1 MTTHLPSPDRSSL
14 RRTRRRPRSARHA
27 LAPRPLSNYLAG
39 RFAACLATVAAL
51 AVAVPAAAPA
61 TAAPLPADGPGVGTP
76 WVVTLGDSYI
86 SGEAGRWAGASN
98 SDSDRADALGPT
110 AYFDNASGTGETIPR
125 CHRASSAEAYIGGG
139 VEGLNLACSG
149 ATTATSTGTNFKPGI
164 DFYEGSA
171 GKGQARMLQEA
182 AATRNVR
189 MVVVSIG
196 GNDFEFA
203 SVVQSCVVNFLT
215 SPTWW
220 KNYCHDDSSVAANFT
235 ASNVADVRSRVVG
248 ALDNVATA
256 MSNAGYST
264 SQWTLVVQ
272 TYPSPVPNGSGI
284 RYSESGYTRQ
294 STGGCGLWNR
304 DADWANST
312 ALPTINGALLGA
324 ADDVGL
330 PNVRTLDMTHAFDG
344 KRLCENGV
352 GLYEEVGL
360 SSWQSAGAVDRTEW
374 VNQIRTVST
383 IGDSPYYVQESLHPS
398 YWGQL
403 AMRNCLRQVWNAGSP
418 RSGSCTVGNL
428 GAARLTPSGEPAMVL
443 GPLE

>member
-1 MTTHLPSPDRSSL
+1 MTTHLRTLGHLTLGFLASL
-14 RRTRRRPRSARHA
+14 A
-27 LAPRPLSNYLAG
+27 LV
-39 RFAACLATVAAL
+39 ATAT
-51 AVAVPAAAPA
+51 PA
-61 TAAPLPADGPGVGTP
+61 TAAALPAAPLPTVPLSTAALSTTPLPADGPGVGTP

-98 SDSDRADALGPT
+98 SDYRRADALGPT
-110 AYFDNASGTGETIPR
+110 AYFDNPGGTGELIPR

-139 VEGLNLACSG
+139 TNGLNLACSG
-149 ATTATSTGTNFKPGI
+149 ATTATSAGSPFKPGI
-164 DFYEGSA
+164 DFYSSG
-171 GKGQARMLQEA
+171 GNKGQALLLQEA
-182 AATRNVR
+182 AATRNVS

-203 SVVQSCVVNFLT
+203 SVVQTCVVNFLT
-215 SPTWW
+215 SPSWW

-235 ASNVADVRSRVVG
+235 AANVAAVRARVTT
-248 ALDNVATA
+248 ALRNVATA
-256 MSNAGYST
+256 MSNAGYRT
-264 SQWTLVVQ
+264 DQWTLVVQ
-272 TYPSPVPNGSGI
+272 TYPSPVPDGSGF
-284 RYSESGYTRQ
+284 RYAESGYTRQ
-294 STGGCGLWNR
+294 SVGGCGLWNR

-324 ADDVGL
+324 ASDVGL

-344 KRLCENGV
+344 RRLCETGV

-360 SSWQSAGAVDRTEW
+360 PDWRSAGAVDRTEW
-374 VNQIRTVST
+374 VNQIRTVTT

-403 AMRNCLRQVWNAGSP
+403 AMRNCLRQVWNGGAP

-428 GAARLTPSGEPAMVL
+428 GTARLTASGEPAMVL
-443 GPLE
+443 GPLDQG

>member
-1 MTTHLPSPDRSSL
+1 MRF
-14 RRTRRRPRSARHA
+14 RP
-27 LAPRPLSNYLAG
+27 
-39 RFAACLATVAAL
+39 AAL
-51 AVAVPAAAPA
+51 TALFSLIVPVAIVGTAAPA
-61 TAAPLPADGPGVGTP
+61 AADGPGDGTP

-86 SGEAGRWAGASN
+86 SGEAGRWAGSSN
-98 SDSDRADALGPT
+98 DDFRRADALGRT
-110 AYFDNASGTGETIPR
+110 AYFDNADGTGETIAR
-125 CHRASSAEAYIGGG
+125 CHRASSAEAHIGGG
-139 VEGLNLACSG
+139 VNGLNLACSG
-149 ATTATSTGTNFKPGI
+149 ATTATSTGQYFKPGI
-164 DFYEGSA
+164 DFHDSSA
-171 GKGQARMLQEA
+171 GQGQARMLQDA

-215 SPTWW
+215 SPSWW
-220 KNYCHDDSSVAANFT
+220 KNYCHDDSSVAENFT
-235 ASNVADVRSRVVG
+235 AANVAAVRAQVAESLG
-248 ALDNVATA
+248 NVATA

-264 SQWTLVVQ
+264 DQWTLVVQ
-272 TYPSPVPNGSGI
+272 TYPSPVPNGSGF

-294 STGGCGLWNR
+294 SVGGCGLWNR
-304 DADWANST
+304 DADWANAT

-324 ADDVGL
+324 ASDVGL

-360 SSWQSAGAVDRTEW
+360 PNWQSPGAVDRTEW
-374 VNQIRTVST
+374 VNQIRTVTT
-383 IGDSPYYVQESLHPS
+383 IGDSPYSVQESLHPS

-403 AMRNCLRQVWNAGSP
+403 AMRNCLRQVWNAGDP

-428 GAARLTPSGEPAMVL
+428 GSARLTPSGEPLMTL
-443 GPLE
+443 NPLPKN

>member
-1 MTTHLPSPDRSSL
+1 MTTHLRNGNPDRRL
-14 RRTRRRPRSARHA
+14 RHLT
-27 LAPRPLSNYLAG
+27 PLV
-39 RFAACLATVAAL
+39 AACLSAFGLLAGLVLTAT
-51 AVAVPAAAPA
+51 PAS
-61 TAAPLPADGPGVGTP
+61 AAPLAADGPGVGTP

-86 SGEAGRWAGASN
+86 SGEAGRWAGSSN
-98 SDSDRADALGPT
+98 ADHRRADALGSH
-110 AYFDNASGTGETIPR
+110 AYHDDPSGTREVIAR
-125 CHRASSAEAYIGGG
+125 CHRASSAEAHIGGG
-139 VEGLNLACSG
+139 VNGLNLACSG
-149 ATTATSTGTNFKPGI
+149 ATTATSTGKYFKPGI
-164 DFYEGSA
+164 DFHDSSA
-171 GKGQARMLQEA
+171 GKGQALMLQEA

-215 SPTWW
+215 SPSWW
-220 KNYCHDDSSVAANFT
+220 KNYCHDDSSVAKNFT
-235 ASNVADVRSRVVG
+235 AANVAAVRARVAESLG
-248 ALDNVATA
+248 HVATA
-256 MSNAGYST
+256 MTNAGYGT
-264 SQWTLVVQ
+264 DQWTLVVQ
-272 TYPSPVPNGSGI
+272 TYPSPVPDGSGF

-294 STGGCGLWNR
+294 SVGGCGIWNR
-304 DADWANST
+304 DADWANAT

-324 ADDVGL
+324 AADVGL

-360 SSWQSAGAVDRTEW
+360 PNWQSPGAVDRTEW

-383 IGDSPYYVQESLHPS
+383 IGGSPYSVQESLHPS

-403 AMRNCLRQVWNAGSP
+403 AMRNCLRQVWNAGDP

-428 GAARLTPSGEPAMVL
+428 GAARLTPSGEPSMVL
-443 GPLE
+443 GPLDQG

>member
-1 MTTHLPSPDRSSL
+1 MTTHLRYPDHRLNPLIAAGLSAFSL
-14 RRTRRRPRSARHA
+14 
-27 LAPRPLSNYLAG
+27 LAG
-39 RFAACLATVAAL
+39 VLIT
-51 AVAVPAAAPA
+51 AAPA
-61 TAAPLPADGPGVGTP
+61 TGAPASAALSADAPAVNAPSTSAPTAADGPGVGTP

-86 SGEAGRWAGASN
+86 SGEAGRWAGSSN
-98 SDSDRADALGPT
+98 ADYRRADALGSH
-110 AYFDNASGTGETIPR
+110 AYHDNPAGTGETIAG
-125 CHRASSAEAYIGGG
+125 CHRASSAEAHIGGG
-139 VEGLNLACSG
+139 VNGLNLACSG
-149 ATTATSTGTNFKPGI
+149 ATTATSAGSSFKPGI
-164 DFYEGSA
+164 DFYASG
-171 GKGQARMLQEA
+171 GNKGQALMLQEA
-182 AATRNVR
+182 ATTRNVR

-215 SPTWW
+215 SPSWW
-220 KNYCHDDSSVAANFT
+220 KNYCHDDDSVEDNFT
-235 ASNVADVRSRVVG
+235 AANVAAVRSRVVG
-248 ALDNVATA
+248 ALRNVATA

-294 STGGCGLWNR
+294 STGGCGLWNQ

-324 ADDVGL
+324 ASDVGL

-344 KRLCENGV
+344 KRLCESGV

-360 SSWQSAGAVDRTEW
+360 ASWQSAGAVDRTEW
-374 VNQIRTVST
+374 VNQIRTVTT

-403 AMRNCLRQVWNAGSP
+403 AMRNCLRQVWNGGTP

-428 GAARLTPSGEPAMVL
+428 GAAKLTLTGEPSML
-443 GPLE
+443 LIPLDKG

>member
-1 MTTHLPSPDRSSL
+1 M
-14 RRTRRRPRSARHA
+14 
-27 LAPRPLSNYLAG
+27 
-39 RFAACLATVAAL
+39 RFRLAAL
-51 AVAVPAAAPA
+51 TALFSLIVPVALVGTAPA
-61 TAAPLPADGPGVGTP
+61 TAAPLTIDGPGVGTP

-86 SGEAGRWAGASN
+86 SGEAGRWAGSSN
-98 SDSDRADALGPT
+98 DDYRRADALGSH
-110 AYFDNASGTGETIPR
+110 AYHDNADGTGEVIPR
-125 CHRASSAEAYIGGG
+125 CHRASSAEAHIGGG
-139 VEGLNLACSG
+139 VNGLNLACSG
-149 ATTATSTGTNFKPGI
+149 AKTATSTGTYFKPGI
-164 DFYEGSA
+164 DFFDGSA
-171 GKGQARMLQEA
+171 GQGQALMLQEA

-215 SPTWW
+215 SPSWW

-235 ASNVADVRSRVVG
+235 AANVAAVRSRVAG
-248 ALDNVATA
+248 ALGNVATA

-264 SQWTLVVQ
+264 DQWTLVVQ
-272 TYPSPVPNGSGI
+272 TYPSPVPSGSGF

-294 STGGCGLWNR
+294 STGGCGIWNR
-304 DADWANST
+304 DADWANAT

-324 ADDVGL
+324 ASDVGL
-330 PNVRTLDMTHAFDG
+330 PNVRTLNMEHAFDG

-360 SSWQSAGAVDRTEW
+360 PGWQSPGAVDRTEW
-374 VNQIRTVST
+374 VNQIRTVTT
-383 IGDSPYYVQESLHPS
+383 IGNDPYYAQESLHPS

-403 AMRNCLRQVWNAGSP
+403 AMRNCLRQVWNAGNP

-428 GAARLTPSGEPAMVL
+428 GTARLTPSGEPSMLL
-443 GPLE
+443 GPLTKG

>member
-1 MTTHLPSPDRSSL
+1 MSTHLRNPDRHL
-14 RRTRRRPRSARHA
+14 RH
-27 LAPRPLSNYLAG
+27 LNRPLAAG
-39 RFAACLATVAAL
+39 LGLLGLFLGLVSTASPASAAL
-51 AVAVPAAAPA
+51 LAADGLA
-61 TAAPLPADGPGVGTP
+61 ADGPGVGTP

-98 SDSDRADALGPT
+98 DDYRRADALGPN
-110 AYFDNASGTGETIPR
+110 AYHDNAGGTGETIAR
-125 CHRASSAEAYIGGG
+125 CHRASSAEAHIGGG
-139 VEGLNLACSG
+139 VNGLNLACSG
-149 ATTATSTGTNFKPGI
+149 ARTATSAGTNFKPGI
-164 DFYEGSA
+164 DFFDSSA
-171 GKGQARMLQEA
+171 GKGQALMLQEA

-203 SVVQSCVVNFLT
+203 SAVQTCVVNFLT
-215 SPTWW
+215 SPSWW
-220 KNYCHDDSSVAANFT
+220 KNYCHDDSSVAENFT
-235 ASNVADVRSRVVG
+235 AANVAAIRSRVAG
-248 ALDNVATA
+248 ALGNVATA

-272 TYPSPVPNGSGI
+272 TYPSPMPSGSGF

-294 STGGCGLWNR
+294 SVGGCGVWNR
-304 DADWANST
+304 DADWANAT

-324 ADDVGL
+324 ASDVGL

-344 KRLCENGV
+344 KRLCEKGV

-360 SSWQSAGAVDRTEW
+360 PSWQSPGAVDRTEW
-374 VNQIRTVST
+374 VNQVRTVTT
-383 IGDSPYYVQESLHPS
+383 IGDSPYFVQESLHPS

-403 AMRNCLRQVWNAGSP
+403 AMRNCLRQVWNGGAP

-428 GAARLTPSGEPAMVL
+428 GTARLTPSGEPSMFL
-443 GPLE
+443 GPLAKG

>member
-1 MTTHLPSPDRSSL
+1 MRF
-14 RRTRRRPRSARHA
+14 RP
-27 LAPRPLSNYLAG
+27 
-39 RFAACLATVAAL
+39 AAL
-51 AVAVPAAAPA
+51 TALFSLILPAALVATAAPSA
-61 TAAPLPADGPGVGTP
+61 AAPLPADAPGVGTP

-86 SGEAGRWAGASN
+86 SGEAGRWAGSSN
-98 SDSDRADALGPT
+98 SDYRRADALGRT
-110 AYFDNASGTGETIPR
+110 AYFDNPDGTGEVIDR

-139 VEGLNLACSG
+139 VNGLNLACSG
-149 ATTATSTGTNFKPGI
+149 ATTATSTGTYFKPGI
-164 DFYEGSA
+164 DFHNSSA
-171 GKGQARMLQEA
+171 GKGQALMLQEA

-196 GNDFEFA
+196 GNDFGFA

-215 SPTWW
+215 SPSWW
-220 KNYCHDDSSVAANFT
+220 KNYCHDDSSVAEHFT
-235 ASNVADVRSRVVG
+235 AANVAAVRSRVAS
-248 ALDNVATA
+248 ALGNVATA

-264 SQWTLVVQ
+264 AQWTLVVQ
-272 TYPSPVPNGSGI
+272 TYPSPVPSGSGF

-304 DADWANST
+304 DADWANTT

-324 ADDVGL
+324 ASDVGL

-360 SSWQSAGAVDRTEW
+360 PGWQSSGAVDRTEW
-374 VNQIRTVST
+374 VNQIRTVTT
-383 IGDSPYYVQESLHPS
+383 IGNDPYYPQESLHPN

-403 AMRNCLRQVWNAGSP
+403 AMRNCLRQVWNGGTP

-428 GAARLTPSGEPAMVL
+428 GAARLTPSGEPSMTL
-443 GPLE
+443 GPLGKG

>member
-1 MTTHLPSPDRSSL
+1 MTTHLPSPDRSTYPS
-14 RRTRRRPRSARHA
+14 RRSFTRHLFTRRPLA
-27 LAPRPLSNYLAG
+27 LLLST
-39 RFAACLATVAAL
+39 CLAA
-51 AVAVPAAAPA
+51 AVAAAAPA
-61 TAAPLPADGPGVGTP
+61 AAAPLPTAAPVLTAAPLPTDGPGVGTP

-110 AYFDNASGTGETIPR
+110 AYFDNAGGTGETIPR

-149 ATTATSTGTNFKPGI
+149 ATTATSTGSNFKPGI

-220 KNYCHDDSSVAANFT
+220 KNYCHDDSSVTANFT
-235 ASNVADVRSRVVG
+235 PSNVAAVRARVVG

-256 MSNAGYST
+256 MSNAGYDT

-294 STGGCGLWNR
+294 STGGCGLWNQ

-312 ALPTINGALLGA
+312 VLPTINGALLGA
-324 ADDVGL
+324 ASDVGL

-344 KRLCENGV
+344 KRLCERGV
-352 GLYEEVGL
+352 GLYEEIGL
-360 SSWQSAGAVDRTEW
+360 PNWRSAGAADRTEW

-403 AMRNCLRQVWNAGSP
+403 AMRNCLRQVWNAGDP

-428 GAARLTPSGEPAMVL
+428 GTARLTPSGEPSMVL
-443 GPLE
+443 GPLK